1 MTTDQI
7 EIKNLPF
14 EVDNRERFNAIADD
28 LASGFT
34 NLEDLYDLYNFLDL
48 DIPLHTDLVTVIPDN
63 YLYRIPLEVLPT
75 RSPDSPIS
83 YGSTRYMLE
92 DHHFRYF
99 TSLKEF
105 DSNRRNPENKLN
117 NDFAAFA
124 ISNFEDFTIND
135 LPSLP
140 YATVESNNI
149 ESILTSLNNKV
160 IYNGDE
166 ATKAAFKHS
175 VGNSRMVHVATHSE
189 VSEQNPLFSTIYLK
203 NPESNGDLE
212 SEQALY
218 AYELFD
224 TPLNSEFIMLNS
236 CSSGSGKYLQ
246 GSGIMG
252 ISRALKYAGAKS
264 LALNLWS
271 VNDKIA
277 SEFATDFY
285 SFLNEG
291 HTKSESIRLAKLN
304 QLKSANANPHFWGAY
319 MMIGNP
325 SPITQKNDGLLFIVS
340 LLAFSTIFMGYT
352 AYKKSS
358 H

>member
-1 MTTDQI
+1 
-7 EIKNLPF
+7 
-14 EVDNRERFNAIADD
+14 
-28 LASGFT
+28 
-34 NLEDLYDLYNFLDL
+34 
-48 DIPLHTDLVTVIPDN
+48 
-63 YLYRIPLEVLPT
+63 
-75 RSPDSPIS
+75 
-83 YGSTRYMLE
+83 MLE
-92 DHHFRYF
+92 DYHFRYF

-105 DSNRRNPENKLN
+105 DTNRRASQNDLT
-117 NDFAAFA
+117 NDFAAFS

-149 ESILTSLNNKV
+149 ENALTSLNRKE
-160 IYNGDE
+160 IYNGND
-166 ATKAAFKHS
+166 ATKEAFKRS
-175 VGNSRMVHVATHSE
+175 VENSRLVHVATHSE
-189 VSEQNPLFSTIYLK
+189 VSEQNPLFSTIYLN
-203 NPESNGDLE
+203 NPEASSNLD

-236 CSSGSGKYLQ
+236 CSSGSGNYIQ

-252 ISRALKYAGAKS
+252 ISRALRYAGAKS

-277 SEFATDFY
+277 SEFATDLY
-285 SFLNEG
+285 SYLNEG

-304 QLKSANANPHFWGAY
+304 QLRSANANPHFWGAY

-325 SPITQKNDGLLFIVS
+325 SPITQKKDGVLFIVS
-340 LLAFSTIFMGYT
+340 LLALSTIFLGYT
-352 AYKKSS
+352 AYQKSS
-358 H
+358 P